1 MRRGLS
7 NATPSLM
14 TLCPSHWSNNASNT
28 GIYKIQN
35 IGNVSWQQPLCQSPL
50 SFQSHMTI
58 TRKRKAQCFMLDWK
72 LCDVHIGQL
81 TKPFNNYLAANP
93 FPYIQMIRGQTQVF
107 YKKKTLYNIHRH
119 NLHHNQSPLPS
130 LLQWSESPQV
140 RRNYGVIPAII
151 LPFCYKNDEW
161 SPATQRSVFSRYLLS
176 TLILNIRIRN
186 TTH

>member
-1 MRRGLS
+1 MTAASLSVPTQLPVTHDNHQEKESSVFYAGLEVVW
-7 NATPSLM
+7 
-14 TLCPSHWSNNASNT
+14 CPHRSINQA
-28 GIYKIQN
+28 I
-35 IGNVSWQQPLCQSPL
+35 
-50 SFQSHMTI
+50 
-58 TRKRKAQCFMLDWK
+58 
-72 LCDVHIGQL
+72 
-81 TKPFNNYLAANP
+81 LAANP

-107 YKKKTLYNIHRH
+107 YKKKTPYNMHRH